1 MGMELFA
8 VAVVVLLF
16 FMVLKQ
22 FSFWDPLS
30 MEGKLS
36 TGFSFTFN
44 ELFYYA
50 GTNNHLYYLYTVI
63 YDTPNIVI
71 F

>member
-36 TGFSFTFN
+36 TGFSFTIN
-44 ELFYYA
+44 PL
-50 GTNNHLYYLYTVI
+50 
-63 YDTPNIVI
+63 
-71 F
+71 

>member
-30 MEGKLS
+30 IEGKLS
-36 TGFSFTFN
+36 TGLSFTIKP
-44 ELFYYA
+44 LFHYA
-50 GTNNHLYYLYTVI
+50 CANNRLY
-63 YDTPNIVI
+63 NIL
-71 F
+71 